1 MWRTDHGRARGKLGS
16 QAEAFAMLSAV
27 DADGW
32 DTVMTAMKVVREE
45 TGPKVM
51 IRVKDDSNFWT
62 RTIRK
67 MELPLLKCR
76 MWAGNKFVC

>member
-1 MWRTDHGRARGKLGS
+1 
-16 QAEAFAMLSAV
+16 MLSVV

-51 IRVKDDSNFWT
+51 IRVKDVLWT
-62 RTIRK
+62 RTVRK
-67 MELPLLKCR
+67 MELTLLKSR